1 MACYGVT
8 NIALSFVNK
17 DLAQSGEVE
26 IPPLL
31 LAQCVATVVLMK
43 LMAPAAKGEPRALRA
58 FSQRMLIASPAAL
71 LYAVQHYTRM
81 KTFVLAAVDVVLV
94 ARQLVPILCFAIE
107 RATGTEDK
115 PQTTKSL
122 ACMGCIIAGVA
133 VYARGKAEASD
144 RGTSEAATTF
154 AWTLALHLAST
165 SVANVYTKHV
175 CQRMHASQYTL
186 AVNLVSIPIFLYSSR
201 RHLVPAPGFGSLGGR
216 AKGLAALSVVLS
228 VGISLAAS
236 MTQKRIDSASFAV
249 FSNVLKIATI
259 VLSSVLDKDTSVTA
273 TSWVGIGAAFAGSY
287 FYSKFRQDPN
297 NAPTGRKAKSRTS

>member
-1 MACYGVT
+1 
-8 NIALSFVNK
+8 
-17 DLAQSGEVE
+17 
-26 IPPLL
+26 
-31 LAQCVATVVLMK
+31 
-43 LMAPAAKGEPRALRA
+43 
-58 FSQRMLIASPAAL
+58 
-71 LYAVQHYTRM
+71 M

-175 CQRMHASQYTL
+175 CQRGIMRSLNWNSCVT
-186 AVNLVSIPIFLYSSR
+186 SSS
-201 RHLVPAPGFGSLGGR
+201 G
-216 AKGLAALSVVLS
+216 
-228 VGISLAAS
+228 
-236 MTQKRIDSASFAV
+236 ASFV
-249 FSNVLKIATI
+249 PVRP
-259 VLSSVLDKDTSVTA
+259 
-273 TSWVGIGAAFAGSY
+273 GIGG
-287 FYSKFRQDPN
+287 
-297 NAPTGRKAKSRTS
+297 